1 VLFLQVRRW
10 VRTKVMLHPKED
22 QLEHVEEKKLRDL
35 VKKHSEFVSY
45 PISFRTEKAS
55 TKQVSDYEDEEVD
68 KAGEKKAEEG
78 KIYDVAKKTIPT
90 YPSTSYLPTLQPTY
104 PHFFPIHCL
113 HHQAFQVHSTPL
125 G

>member
-68 KAGEKKAEEG
+68 KAGEKRLRKERFMMLPR
-78 KIYDVAKKTIPT
+78 KPYLPTPQPPT
-90 YPSTSYLPTLQPTY
+90 YPPCSLPT
-104 PHFFPIHCL
+104 PIFSPYIASITKL
-113 HHQAFQVHSTPL
+113 FKFIL
-125 G
+125 LL